1 MKTVDIKAQDLIRP
15 PKRYRL
21 VEGNCAY
28 RNVHMRNGKVRFEY
42 WSEETD
48 GHGFMELDPEEL
60 VEVYEE
66 TEMEDCTPAS
76 LKAAFG
82 QLSSELN
89 KEIRNG

>member
-1 MKTVDIKAQDLIRP
+1 MKTFDIKAQDLIRP
-15 PKRYRL
+15 AKSYRL

-60 VEVYEE
+60 VEVYERPE
-66 TEMEDCTPAS
+66 VEDCTPPS

-82 QLSSELN
+82 QLTNELTN
-89 KEIRNG
+89 EIRNG